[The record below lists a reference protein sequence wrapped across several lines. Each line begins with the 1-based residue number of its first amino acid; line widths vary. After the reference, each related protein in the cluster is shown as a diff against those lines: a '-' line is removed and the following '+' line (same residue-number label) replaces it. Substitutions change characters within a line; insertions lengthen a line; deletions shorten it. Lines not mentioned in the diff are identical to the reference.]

1 MRALIL
7 SLVCVFLFGY
17 LFSQTKTL
25 ELNPAAG
32 DEFTAGDITLSWTI
46 GEGIIETFSNNEMVL
61 TQGFQQPT
69 LNVTLIDETEEFD
82 FQFNVYP
89 NPTTDFII
97 IDVLSENEMACTA
110 ELFDMSGK
118 LLFRKSIKGKELR
131 ENIDLSNY
139 SSNLYIL
146 RILDNGGEFLKT
158 YKIRKIK

>member
-1 MRALIL
+1 MKKIIL
-7 SLVCVFLFGY
+7 SLICISLFGY
-17 LFSQTKTL
+17 GFSQSKTL
-25 ELNPAAG
+25 EVNPAAG
-32 DEFTAGDITLSWTI
+32 DEFTAGGVTLSWTI

-69 LNVTLIDETEEFD
+69 LKVTLIDEAEEFD

-118 LLFRKSIKGKELR
+118 LLFRKSLKGKELR
-131 ENIDLSNY
+131 ENIDISNY

-146 RILDNGGEFLKT
+146 KILDNSGEFLKT
-158 YKIRKIK
+158 YKIQKIK